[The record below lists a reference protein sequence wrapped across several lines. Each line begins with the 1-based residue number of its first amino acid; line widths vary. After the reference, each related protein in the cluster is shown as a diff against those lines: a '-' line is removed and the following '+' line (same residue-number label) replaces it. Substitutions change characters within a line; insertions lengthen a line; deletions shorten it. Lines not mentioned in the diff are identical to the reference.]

1 MNTMLFFDYETT
13 GLVPARERPTQF
25 ACVRTDMDLEIVGKP
40 TTLYCGPAPDH
51 LPDAGACLATGITP
65 QLCKEV
71 GLPELQFVREVVR
84 ELGAPCTVG
93 TGYNSV
99 AFDDEVTR
107 FMLWRNLM
115 DPYEREWKNGCSR
128 WDVMMAVR
136 ATHALRPDTMEWPRE
151 EDGRVSFALERLSRA
166 NQLLHESAH
175 DALSD
180 VYATIALARVV
191 MERQPRLYAHCLAM
205 RNKNLAMQEM
215 DLERRQPFI
224 HVGYNAGATAGL
236 RIMFPLAGHP
246 VNRNEV
252 IAWDLAHDPR
262 ELLDIDAET
271 ARKRLFTRIQDR
283 PEGFQRLPLESIA
296 ANQSPAVFANLD
308 VLSGLRACELGMDV
322 DAAMENAAMMARVL
336 QAVDVDRLLQVIF
349 ARDSLD
355 TGADAE
361 VALYAGL
368 LGNTDRRTLDQLRT
382 LDPRDFSAA
391 RPEFEDPRLATLWLR
406 YKARHYPDALSPREL
421 DKWEEHRFDKLITGT
436 DGGRTVAMVRH
447 DLVRYRRA
455 LVASSDLI
463 DPGNLRILDDVLA
476 HANGIAAEIDPYETV
491 APARPDPA
499 PTLTS
504 VSPFP
509 VQPDMFGGAGDGAM
523 SPRRRA
529 IARRA

>member
-25 ACVRTDMDLEIVGKP
+25 ACVRTNMDLEFVGEP
-40 TTLYCGPAPDH
+40 TTLYCKPAPDH

-65 QLCKEV
+65 QLCNEV
-71 GLPELQFVREVVR
+71 GLPELQFVREVYR
-84 ELGAPCTVG
+84 GLGAPG
-93 TGYNSV
+93 TIGAGYNSI

-107 FMLWRNLM
+107 FMLWRNLR
-115 DPYEREWKNGCSR
+115 DPYEREWKNHCSR

-136 ATHALRPDTMEWPRE
+136 AAYALRPDTMEWPRE
-151 EDGRVSFALERLSRA
+151 EDGRVSFALERLSGA

-180 VYATIALARVV
+180 VYATIALARLV

-205 RNKNLAMQEM
+205 RHKNLAMQEM

-224 HVGYNAGATAGL
+224 HVGRGAAATAGL
-236 RIMFPLAGHP
+236 RMMLPLAAHP
-246 VNRNEV
+246 TNRNEV

-262 ELLDIDAET
+262 ELLDMDAET
-271 ARKRLFTRIQDR
+271 ARKRLFTRVKDR
-283 PEGFQRLPLESIA
+283 PEGFQPLPLESIA

-308 VLSGLRACELGMDV
+308 VVSGQRATELGLDL
-322 DAAMENAAMMARVL
+322 DAAMGNAATMARVL
-336 QAVDVDRLLQVIF
+336 QAMDVERLLQAVF

-355 TGADAE
+355 ADAE

-368 LGNTDRRTLDQLRT
+368 LGITDRRTLDQLRI
-382 LDPRDFSAA
+382 LDPRDLCVA
-391 RPEFEDPRLATLWLR
+391 RPEFDDPRLTTLWLR

-421 DKWEEHRFDKLITGT
+421 DKWEEYRFEKLITGT
-436 DGGRTVAMVRH
+436 DGSRTVASVRE
-447 DLVRYRRA
+447 DVVRYRRS
-455 LVASSDLI
+455 LVASSDLV
-463 DPGNLRILDDVLA
+463 DPGHLQILADVLA
-476 HANGIAAEIDPYETV
+476 HANGIAAQIDPYETV
-491 APARPDPA
+491 VPARPDAAPA
-499 PTLTS
+499 LATI
-504 VSPFP
+504 SPLP
-509 VQPDMFGGAGDGAM
+509 VQPDMFGGAGDDAM

>member
-25 ACVRTDMDLEIVGKP
+25 ACVRTDMSLEIVGKP
-40 TTLYCGPAPDH
+40 TTLYCKPAPDH
-51 LPDAGACLATGITP
+51 LPDAGACLATRITP
-65 QLCKEV
+65 QLCNEV
-71 GLPELQFVREVVR
+71 GLPELRFVREVHR
-84 ELGAPCTVG
+84 ELGAPGTVG

-115 DPYEREWKNGCSR
+115 DPYEREWKNDCSR

-136 ATHALRPDTMEWPRE
+136 ATYALRPDTMEWPRE
-151 EDGRVSFALERLSRA
+151 DDGRVSFALERLSSA

-180 VYATIALARVV
+180 VYATIALARLI

-224 HVGYNAGATAGL
+224 HVGYGAAATAGL
-236 RIMFPLAGHP
+236 RIMLPLAAHP
-246 VNRNEV
+246 TNRNEV

-262 ELLDIDAET
+262 ELLDMDAET
-271 ARKRLFTRIQDR
+271 ARKRLFTRVKDQA
-283 PEGFQRLPLESIA
+283 EGFQRLPLDSIA

-308 VLSGLRACELGMDV
+308 VVSGLRATELGLDV
-322 DAAMENAAMMARVL
+322 EAAMENATTMARVL
-336 QAVDVDRLLQVIF
+336 RAVDVDRLLQVIF

-355 TGADAE
+355 AEADPE

-368 LGNTDRRTLDQLRT
+368 LGNTDRRTLDQLRI
-382 LDPRDFSAA
+382 LDPRELGAA
-391 RPEFEDPRLATLWLR
+391 RPEFDDPRLATLWLR

-421 DKWEEHRFDKLITGT
+421 DKWEEHRFEKLITGT
-436 DGGRTVAMVRH
+436 DGSRTVAMVRE
-447 DLVRYRRA
+447 DVVRNRRA
-455 LVASSDLI
+455 LVASRDLI
-463 DPGNLRILDDVLA
+463 DPGDLGILDDVLA

-491 APARPDPA
+491 APARPEAAPA
-499 PTLTS
+499 LATI
-504 VSPFP
+504 SPVP
-509 VQPDMFGGAGDGAM
+509 VQPDLFGGGDLPM